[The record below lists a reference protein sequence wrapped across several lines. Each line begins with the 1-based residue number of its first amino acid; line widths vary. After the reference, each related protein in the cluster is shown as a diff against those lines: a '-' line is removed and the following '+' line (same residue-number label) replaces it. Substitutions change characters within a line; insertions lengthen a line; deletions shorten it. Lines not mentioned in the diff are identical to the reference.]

1 MTTDTALEDVVFA
14 SRKFRE
20 VLDTARKLTIRS
32 EFNTVAWDEDVSSI
46 DWGFALLYASAMTT
60 SRSERS
66 QSAILRIATACM
78 LSSDA
83 ADAHKAASAAL
94 LERSGNHMAVELAES
109 RNRLPADAWLRLPG
123 AMRMEVVRSRIDY
136 SVGLSDGRVLPV
148 NPFQGRFWEAVQT
161 NDWLSVSAPT
171 SAGKSRIIR
180 EHFLEIA
187 RQTGPF
193 TLVYLVP
200 TRALIEEVSSDLRR
214 EVPSHVDVFTMPW
227 DPDLAKSARTVLVV
241 TQERLHLVLELY
253 PSLGVDLLFVD
264 EAQSLAG
271 DARGVL
277 LQHAIERTVRR
288 NPETQVLFAS
298 PLSSNPELL
307 IEDAPTGRRAHA
319 FVSETV
325 TVNQNILWVEHIDRK
340 PQRRSVSLVS
350 DGNSQ
355 KVGEL
360 VLAQRA
366 TTVPMRIAL
375 VAHALAG
382 DTPGNVVY
390 VNGPSEAEKVAKAVF
405 EQLPPLAEVDTD
417 IDNLR
422 DLIRTAVHSKYL
434 LADVLTRRVAFHYG
448 NMPLVIRAEIERL
461 FGEGKIH
468 YLICT
473 STLLE
478 GVNLP
483 CRTIFMRNPQKGSGN
498 PLREGDFWNLA
509 GRAGRWGKE
518 FEGNVVCIDTDD
530 ERLWPNLPRVRKRSQ
545 ITRAVSTGLEDASGL
560 LAFAR
565 SVDEVYDDSA
575 AESLFAYLCSR
586 YLSGDPIQALLERGL
601 LDSERNEIESAV
613 LLAATELS
621 IPVDI
626 VTRHAGIAPVSM
638 ERLLHSF
645 RRSGKTPAELEL
657 PLPEEPDARP
667 RFQEALVRIGATMT
681 HVFGAARS
689 GEDRRKWQLANLI
702 VNWMKG
708 MPLARLIDQRLATNA
723 SLTSAVAIRDVMRD
737 IESIARFHAPKY
749 LACYADVLGVYSSEL
764 GLEVASRPDYAM
776 MLELGVSRTS
786 EVVLMSLGLS
796 RTATVALSDF
806 IGVDEWSRAEAME
819 WLVAQNLDGLGV
831 PVLLQREIG
840 AVLEV
845 ATRRS
850 ETIQPLSPNDV

>member
-1 MTTDTALEDVVFA
+1 VTISTTLDEIVFA
-14 SRKFRE
+14 SHKFRD
-20 VLDTARKLTIRS
+20 VLEAARKLTVRS
-32 EFNTVAWDEDVSSI
+32 EFATVEWDEEVPSI
-46 DWGFALLYASAMTT
+46 DWGFALLYASAIT
-60 SRSERS
+60 SSHSERA

-78 LSSDA
+78 LSPETEA
-83 ADAHKAASAAL
+83 AHKAAAAAL
-94 LERSGNHMAVELAES
+94 LERSGNHMAVALAES
-109 RNRLPADAWLRLPG
+109 RERLPADAWLKLPG
-123 AMRMEVVRSRIDY
+123 ALRMELVRSRIDY
-136 SVGLSDGRVLPV
+136 SVRLSDGRVLPV
-148 NPFQGRFWEAVQT
+148 NPFQGKFWEAVRT

-180 EHFLEIA
+180 EHFLEVT
-187 RQTGPF
+187 RQAGSF

-200 TRALIEEVSSDLRR
+200 TRALIEEVSRDLRR
-214 EVPSHVDVFTMPW
+214 EVPSDVGVFTMPW
-227 DPDLAKSARTVLVV
+227 DPDLAGSSRAVLVV
-241 TQERLHLVLELY
+241 TQERLHLVLELL
-253 PSLGVDLLFVD
+253 PSLSVDLLFVD

-288 NPETQVLFAS
+288 SPEAQVLFAS

-307 IEDAPTGRRAHA
+307 VEDAPPDRRSDS

-325 TVNQNILWVEHIDRK
+325 TVNQNLIWVEHIDRK

-350 DGNSQ
+350 DGNRDR
-355 KVGEL
+355 VGEL

-366 TTVPMRIAL
+366 TTVPMRIGL

-382 DTPGNVVY
+382 NTPGNVIY

-405 EQLPPLAEVDTD
+405 EQLPALVVADSE
-417 IDNLR
+417 IDDLR
-422 DLIRTAVHSKYL
+422 DLIKTAVHSRYL
-434 LADVLTRRVAFHYG
+434 LADVLARRVAFHYG
-448 NMPLVIRAEIERL
+448 NMPLVVRTEIERL

-483 CRTIFMRNPQKGSGN
+483 CRTIFMRNPQKGTGR
-498 PLREGDFWNLA
+498 PLKEGDFWNLA

-518 FEGNVVCIDTDD
+518 FEGNVVCIDTDAD
-530 ERLWPNLPRVRKRSQ
+530 GLWPNLPRVRKRSQ
-545 ITRAVSTGLEDASGL
+545 INRAVSTGLDDASGL
-560 LAFAR
+560 LAFIR
-565 SVDEVYDDSA
+565 SVDEVHDDSA
-575 AESLFAYLCSR
+575 AEGLFAYLCSR
-586 YLSGDPIQALLERGL
+586 HLAGESVQALLDRVPLE
-601 LDSERNEIESAV
+601 SERSEIESAV
-613 LLAATELS
+613 TRAASDLT

-626 VTRHAGIAPVSM
+626 VTRHTGIAPVSM
-638 ERLLHSF
+638 ERLLDSF
-645 RRSGKTPAELEL
+645 RRSGKTPADLEL
-657 PLPEEPDARP
+657 PLPEEPDARA

-681 HVFGAARS
+681 NVFGTPQS
-689 GEDRRKWQLANLI
+689 GDDRRKWQLANLI

-708 MPLARLIDQRLATNA
+708 MPLSRLIDQRLAFNN

-749 LACYADVLGVYSSEL
+749 LACYADVLGVYSAEL
-764 GLEVASRPDYAM
+764 GLEAMPRPDYAM

-806 IGVDEWSRAEAME
+806 IGVDEWSRTEALE
-819 WLVAQNLDGLGV
+819 WLAAQNLDGLGV

-840 AVLEV
+840 DALEV
-845 ATRRS
+845 AMRRA
-850 ETIQPLSPNDV
+850 EID